1 MGKIASNPAIYH
13 SKRLNMKRIILI
25 LLTCTAILVSCTSQP
40 TITPAPM
47 FTPKPVNTSTP
58 LPLTPTAGPQFV
70 NLKSG
75 GFSLAVQP
83 ELDFETDDYSIN
95 ISDKGGELIISLNG
109 KPYIA
114 SVYTLESFLDKYVVE
129 MASRGGS
136 FNQGDPYAI
145 SIDGMNG
152 IAIDLTGN
160 FLDDPMAG
168 KAVAISPGKDFII
181 FGLGM
186 SNLGTHKNGW
196 NESGSVIFE
205 EIIASIKFKDEV
217 K

>member
-1 MGKIASNPAIYH
+1 
-13 SKRLNMKRIILI
+13 MKRIILI
-25 LLTCTAILVSCTSQP
+25 LLTCTTILISCASQP
-40 TITPAPM
+40 PVTPAPT
-47 FTPKPVNTSTP
+47 FTRIPASASTAI
-58 LPLTPTAGPQFV
+58 PLTPTAMQAPQFI

-83 ELDFETDDYSIN
+83 ELEFETDDYSIN

-114 SVYTLESFLDKYVVE
+114 SIYTLESFLDKYLAE

-136 FNQGDPYAI
+136 FNRSDPYEVT
-145 SIDGMNG
+145 IDGMSG

-160 FLDDPMAG
+160 FLEAPMAG
-168 KAVAISPGKDFII
+168 KAVAISPGKDFIV

-186 SNLGTHKNGW
+186 SNLNTHKNGW
-196 NESGSVIFE
+196 AESGSVIFE
-205 EIIASIKFKDEV
+205 ALIASIKFKDEV
-217 K
+217 KR

>member
-1 MGKIASNPAIYH
+1 
-13 SKRLNMKRIILI
+13 MKRIILI
-25 LLTCTAILVSCTSQP
+25 LLTCATILVSCTSQP
-40 TITPAPM
+40 TVTTAPTVTPEP
-47 FTPKPVNTSTP
+47 THSSVVV
-58 LPLTPTAGPQFV
+58 PLTPTSAPQFID
-70 NLKSG
+70 LKSG

-83 ELDFETDDYSIN
+83 ELDFDTDDYSVN

-109 KPYIA
+109 KPYIG
-114 SVYTLESFLDKYVVE
+114 SIYTLESFLDKYIVE

-145 SIDGMNG
+145 NIDGMNG
-152 IAIDLTGN
+152 IAMDLTGN
-160 FLDDPMAG
+160 FLNDPMAG

-196 NESGSVIFE
+196 RESGSVIFE
-205 EIIASIKFKDEV
+205 AIIASIKFKDDV

>member
-1 MGKIASNPAIYH
+1 
-13 SKRLNMKRIILI
+13 MKRISLI
-25 LLTCTAILVSCTSQP
+25 LLISATILVSCTAQS

-47 FTPKPVNTSTP
+47 FAPEHVNTQTP
-58 LPLTPTAGPQFV
+58 IPVLPTATQAPQSV
-70 NLKSG
+70 DLKNG

-83 ELDFETDDYSIN
+83 ELDFDTDDYSVN

-109 KPYIA
+109 KPYIG
-114 SVYTLESFLDKYVVE
+114 SIYTLESFLDKYIAE
-129 MASRGGS
+129 IATRGGS
-136 FNQGDPYAI
+136 FTQSDPYEI
-145 SIDGMNG
+145 SIDGMSG

-160 FLDDPMAG
+160 FLNDPMAG

-196 NESGSVIFE
+196 DESGSVIFE
-205 EIIASIKFKDEV
+205 TIIESIKFKDEV

>member
-1 MGKIASNPAIYH
+1 MN
-13 SKRLNMKRIILI
+13 RIILI
-25 LLTCTAILVSCTSQP
+25 LLIGTTILVSCASQPAATTAPTFTPEPVNIPTSAPLPPTSQP
-40 TITPAPM
+40 L
-47 FTPKPVNTSTP
+47 V
-58 LPLTPTAGPQFV
+58 V
-70 NLKSG
+70 DLKSG

-83 ELDFETDDYSIN
+83 ELDFDTDDYSVN

-109 KPYIA
+109 KPYIE
-114 SVYTLESFLDKYVVE
+114 SIYTLESFLDKYIVE
-129 MASRGGS
+129 IAARGGS
-136 FNQGDPYAI
+136 FNQSDPYAI
-145 SIDGMNG
+145 HVDGMSG

-160 FLDDPMAG
+160 FLNDPMAG

-205 EIIASIKFKDEV
+205 EIIASIKFKSEV
-217 K
+217 KG

>member
-1 MGKIASNPAIYH
+1 
-13 SKRLNMKRIILI
+13 MKRIILI
-25 LLTCTAILVSCTSQP
+25 LLTSAMISASCTSQP
-40 TITPAPM
+40 GI
-47 FTPKPVNTSTP
+47 KPIST
-58 LPLTPTAGPQFV
+58 LTPQPAITATLLPPTLATRFV
-70 NLKSG
+70 DLKSG

-95 ISDKGGELIISLNG
+95 LSDKGGELIISLNG

-114 SVYTLESFLDKYVVE
+114 SIYTLESFLDKYIVE

-136 FNQGDPYAI
+136 FNQSDPYEI

-160 FLDDPMAG
+160 FLEAPMAG
-168 KAVAISPGKDFII
+168 KAVAISPDKDFIV

-186 SNLGTHKNGW
+186 SNLNIHKNGW
-196 NESGSVIFE
+196 AESGSVIFE
-205 EIIASIKFKDEV
+205 ALIASIKFKDEV
-217 K
+217 KR

>member
-1 MGKIASNPAIYH
+1 
-13 SKRLNMKRIILI
+13 MKRIILI
-25 LLTCTAILVSCTSQP
+25 LLTYTTILISCASQP
-40 TITPAPM
+40 PVISAPT
-47 FTPKPVNTSTP
+47 FTPKPANTSTP
-58 LPLTPTAGPQFV
+58 ILLTPTATQAPQFV
-70 NLKSG
+70 DLKSG

-83 ELDFETDDYSIN
+83 ELDFDTDDYSVN

-114 SVYTLESFLDKYVVE
+114 SIYTLESFLDKYIVE

-136 FNQGDPYAI
+136 FNQSDPYEI

-168 KAVAISPGKDFII
+168 RAVAISPGKDFII

-186 SNLGTHKNGW
+186 SNQGTHKNGW
-196 NESGSVIFE
+196 MESGSPIFE
-205 EIIASIKFKDEV
+205 AIIASIKFKDEV
-217 K
+217 KS

>member
-1 MGKIASNPAIYH
+1 MKKIVF
-13 SKRLNMKRIILI
+13 I
-25 LLTCTAILVSCTSQP
+25 LLTSATILASCASQAGIKPLSTNTPQSALIATLIPP
-40 TITPAPM
+40 TLAARFID
-47 FTPKPVNTSTP
+47 
-58 LPLTPTAGPQFV
+58 
-70 NLKSG
+70 LKSG

-95 ISDKGGELIISLNG
+95 LSDKGGQLIISLNG

-114 SVYTLESFLDKYVVE
+114 SIYTVESFLDKYLAE

-136 FNQGDPYAI
+136 FNRSDPYEVT
-145 SIDGMNG
+145 IDGMSG

-160 FLDDPMAG
+160 FLNDPMAG

-186 SNLGTHKNGW
+186 SNQGTRKNGW
-196 NESGSVIFE
+196 TESGSPIFE
-205 EIIASIKFKDEV
+205 AIIASIKFKDEV
-217 K
+217 KR

>member
-1 MGKIASNPAIYH
+1 
-13 SKRLNMKRIILI
+13 MKRIIPI
-25 LLTCTAILVSCTSQP
+25 LLTCTTILISCASQP
-40 TITPAPM
+40 PVIPAPT
-47 FTPKPVNTSTP
+47 FIPKPANTSTP
-58 LPLTPTAGPQFV
+58 ILLTPTATQAPQFV
-70 NLKSG
+70 DLKSG

-83 ELDFETDDYSIN
+83 ELDFDTDDYSVN

-114 SVYTLESFLDKYVVE
+114 SIYTLESFLDKYIVE

-136 FNQGDPYAI
+136 FNQSDPYEI

-168 KAVAISPGKDFII
+168 RAVAISPGKDFII

-186 SNLGTHKNGW
+186 SNQGTHKNGW
-196 NESGSVIFE
+196 MESGSPIFE
-205 EIIASIKFKDEV
+205 AIIASIKFKDEV
-217 K
+217 KS

>member
-1 MGKIASNPAIYH
+1 MN
-13 SKRLNMKRIILI
+13 RISLI
-25 LLTCTAILVSCTSQP
+25 LLISATILVSCTAQSS
-40 TITPAPM
+40 ITPAPT
-47 FTPKPVNTSTP
+47 FSLEPVNTQTP
-58 LPLTPTAGPQFV
+58 IPVLPTATQAPQFV
-70 NLKSG
+70 DLKNG

-83 ELDFETDDYSIN
+83 ELDFETDDYSVN

-109 KPYIA
+109 KPYIG
-114 SVYTLESFLDKYVVE
+114 SIYTLESFLDKYIVE

-136 FNQGDPYAI
+136 FKQSDPYEI
-145 SIDGMNG
+145 SIDGMSG

-160 FLDDPMAG
+160 FLNDPMAG

-196 NESGSVIFE
+196 DESGSVIFE
-205 EIIASIKFKDEV
+205 TIIESIKFKDEV

>member
-1 MGKIASNPAIYH
+1 MS
-13 SKRLNMKRIILI
+13 RIILI
-25 LLTCTAILVSCTSQP
+25 LLIGTMILASCVSQPDIKPIPTTTPLPAMTATLILPTSQP
-40 TITPAPM
+40 QVID
-47 FTPKPVNTSTP
+47 
-58 LPLTPTAGPQFV
+58 
-70 NLKSG
+70 LKSG
-75 GFSLAVQP
+75 GFSLSVQP
-83 ELDFETDDYSIN
+83 ELDFDTDDYSVN

-114 SVYTLESFLDKYVVE
+114 SIYTLESFLDKYVVE

-196 NESGSVIFE
+196 TESGSVIFE

>member
-1 MGKIASNPAIYH
+1 
-13 SKRLNMKRIILI
+13 MKRISLI
-25 LLTCTAILVSCTSQP
+25 LLISATILVSCTSKSAVAPAPTFTPQP
-40 TITPAPM
+40 LNTPASAPL
-47 FTPKPVNTSTP
+47 TSTSQ
-58 LPLTPTAGPQFV
+58 PQFID
-70 NLKSG
+70 LKSG

-83 ELDFETDDYSIN
+83 ELDFDTDDYSVN

-109 KPYIA
+109 KPYIG
-114 SVYTLESFLDKYVVE
+114 SIYTLESFLNKYIVE

-136 FNQGDPYAI
+136 FKQSDPYAI
-145 SIDGMNG
+145 SVDGMNG

-160 FLDDPMAG
+160 FLNDPMAG

-181 FGLGM
+181 FGLAM

-196 NESGSVIFE
+196 TESGSVIFE

>member
-1 MGKIASNPAIYH
+1 MMERTSV
-13 SKRLNMKRIILI
+13 I
-25 LLTCTAILVSCTSQP
+25 LLICATILASCTSQP
-40 TITPAPM
+40 TITPSPM
-47 FTPKPVNTSTP
+47 FIPEPVYKSTP
-58 LPLTPTAGPQFV
+58 VPLTPAATQAPQFID
-70 NLKSG
+70 LKSG
-75 GFSLAVQP
+75 GFSLSVQP
-83 ELDFETDDYSIN
+83 ELDFDTDDYSVN
-95 ISDKGGELIISLNG
+95 ISDKSGELIISLNG

-114 SVYTLESFLDKYVVE
+114 SIYTLESFLDKYLAE

-136 FNQGDPYAI
+136 FNQSDPYAI

-196 NESGSVIFE
+196 DESGSVIFE
-205 EIIASIKFKDEV
+205 TIIESIKFKDEV